1 MGIKMQI
8 CIHRLF
14 SVEDSKFRFQ
24 MSRMDQA
31 LKAKQR
37 PTAISTM
44 AHWVGVRAEKSANM
58 IRSP

>member
-14 SVEDSKFRFQ
+14 SVEDSKSRFQ
-24 MSRMDQA
+24 TSRMDQA
-31 LKAKQR
+31 LKAKQT

-44 AHWVGVRAEKSANM
+44 AHWVELRAEKSANM
-58 IRSP
+58 CGSP